1 MIDWVT
7 KQRARE
13 EDNML
18 VTITIYKDHIIQ
30 VYFHKNSIK
39 KITSGNHVLFGIDS
53 EQHRM
58 YFQAGT
64 SVNGYKLQHSKTA
77 NGGSYIKSKTNNYVK
92 EIKRHVGVYDLLFDE
107 EQKLYYIQL
116 AAK

>member
-13 EDNML
+13 DDNML
-18 VTITIYKDHIIQ
+18 VTLTIYKDKLVQ
-30 VYFHKNSIK
+30 VYFHTNSVK
-39 KITSGNHVLFGIDS
+39 KITSGDHVLFGIDS
-53 EQHRM
+53 EQHRV

-64 SVNGYKLQHSKTA
+64 SVNGYKLQYSRSV
-77 NGGSYIKSKTNNYVK
+77 NGGSYVKSKNKYLAEFK
-92 EIKRHVGVYDLLFDE
+92 KYVGVYDLLYDE
-107 EQKLYYIQL
+107 EQKLYYVQL